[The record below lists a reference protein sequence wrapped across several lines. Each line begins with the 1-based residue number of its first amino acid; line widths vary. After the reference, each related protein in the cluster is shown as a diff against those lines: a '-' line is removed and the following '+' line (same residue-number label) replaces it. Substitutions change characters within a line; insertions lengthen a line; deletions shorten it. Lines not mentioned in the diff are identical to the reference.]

1 MALQLATIG
10 TWPCVGFRVAGL
22 EEIERTVHQF
32 VMKEIELG
40 QPRPTQEQPLI
51 TNLAT
56 AKRAYAFE
64 LISIDQWLGYAWI
77 INHHPIIS
85 AWCHH
90 DFSLPSKFLQDSHH
104 AYDPRS
110 AMLTEANTLPRTV
123 SPTALCVLQGARPT
137 SRPPGGYTELY

>member
-10 TWPCVGFRVAGL
+10 TWPCVGFRVTGL

-32 VMKEIELG
+32 VMKEIQLG

-64 LISIDQWLGYAWI
+64 LISIDQWLG
-77 INHHPIIS
+77 
-85 AWCHH
+85 
-90 DFSLPSKFLQDSHH
+90 L
-104 AYDPRS
+104 
-110 AMLTEANTLPRTV
+110 
-123 SPTALCVLQGARPT
+123 
-137 SRPPGGYTELY
+137 